1 MGGTGWLG
9 DPHLWDSCDQ
19 LMEKG
24 LSPAPASATGPG
36 VNPTPLSPLS
46 HPHRDADYHRL
57 HLGSASLLPVPPGEE
72 WAQGPGG
79 TSGLGQREFRE
90 PTSDLGVLLMF

>member
-1 MGGTGWLG
+1 MG
-9 DPHLWDSCDQ
+9 DPHLWDSCNQ

-24 LSPAPASATGPG
+24 LSPPPASATGPG

-72 WAQGPGG
+72 WAQGPGATHLDWG
-79 TSGLGQREFRE
+79 GGSSGSPRLTWEFC
-90 PTSDLGVLLMF
+90 